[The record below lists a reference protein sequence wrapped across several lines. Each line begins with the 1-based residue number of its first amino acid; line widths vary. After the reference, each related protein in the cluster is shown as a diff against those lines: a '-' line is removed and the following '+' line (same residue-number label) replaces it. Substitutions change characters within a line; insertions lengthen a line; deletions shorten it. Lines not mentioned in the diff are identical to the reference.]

1 MDWRSLKFDWNRA
14 RAFLVTAEEGS
25 LSAAARSLGMTQ
37 PTLGRQV
44 TALEQELGVS
54 LFERVG
60 RGLTLTA
67 AGAGLLEHVRAMGQ
81 AASHVSLTASGQS
94 QSIEGTI
101 TITASEL
108 IAAFLLPAPLARL
121 RALHPGITV
130 KLVASNQVHD
140 LRRREADIAIRSGRP
155 TDPALI
161 ATRLR
166 DTPGNLYATPAYL
179 KSIGR
184 PTTIADLRRAHFI
197 GFGDDDRFLSGLNA
211 LGFQLTEKNFPLH
224 ATAHMVLW
232 ELVKSGLGIGSVIEE
247 VGDVEPLVERVLP
260 KMAPIPVQAWLVAHR
275 EVHTSR
281 RVRTVFDLLA
291 AYFAPTARRKRDGSG
306 VTPATVGTLPP
317 KRAVERAAP
326 KRRQR

>member
-1 MDWRSLKFDWNRA
+1 MKFDWNRA

-60 RGLTLTA
+60 RGLTLTT

-101 TITASEL
+101 TITAGEI
-108 IAAFLLPAPLARL
+108 IAAFLLPPALMRL
-121 RALHPGITV
+121 RELHPGITV
-130 KLVASNQVHD
+130 NLVASNAIHD

-155 TDPALI
+155 TDPSLI

-166 DTPGNLYATPAYL
+166 DTPARLYATPGYL
-179 KSIGR
+179 KSVGW
-184 PTTIADLRRAHFI
+184 PTTVADLRRAHFI
-197 GFGDDDRFLSGLNA
+197 GFGEGDRFLAGLNA
-211 LGFQLTEKNFPLH
+211 LGFQLTEKNFPLQ
-224 ATAHMVLW
+224 ATPHMVLW
-232 ELVKSGLGIGSVIEE
+232 ELVKNGLGIGSVIEE
-247 VGDVEPLVERVLP
+247 VGDREPSVERVLP
-260 KMAPIPVQAWLVAHR
+260 AMAPIPVQAWLVTHR

-291 AYFAPTARRKRDGSG
+291 AHFATRSPAFRAGSHLE
-306 VTPATVGTLPP
+306 TQ
-317 KRAVERAAP
+317 K
-326 KRRQR
+326 KRRSPR